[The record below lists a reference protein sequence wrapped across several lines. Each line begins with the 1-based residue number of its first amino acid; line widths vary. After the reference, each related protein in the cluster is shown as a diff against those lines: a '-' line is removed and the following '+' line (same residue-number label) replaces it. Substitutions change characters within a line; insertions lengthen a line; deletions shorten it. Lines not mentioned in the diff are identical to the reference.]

1 MKRQISLILIL
12 FLLSGLFCAC
22 GSAEVPAPP
31 ETQLPAATPPAQ
43 SPDMPETPAP
53 DEDAWRS
60 IYTAFL
66 SESYDAL
73 ADAFVVGI
81 AGLGFIDLDLDGTPE
96 MLIFDSG
103 ASAAMGVQIFD
114 IIGSNIT
121 CVSANLLTVSDAFGD
136 AYTSEYYVNT
146 NFMDAFRLKQR
157 PDGSRFFCV
166 ESGNG
171 AVDFSYTELIL
182 FGEADGALSLESR
195 LYRHEEYEEESGDII
210 AITCTSQ
217 GEGIDLAT
225 YEYYHSQ
232 FFKENA
238 DCGYTA
244 AGAFVWENKEF
255 DNGYDGF
262 LAMAEAALALYTPVD
277 E

>member
-1 MKRQISLILIL
+1 MSRQISLILIL
-12 FLLSGLFCAC
+12 LLLLGLCAC
-22 GSAEVPAPP
+22 GSAEAPALSDTAAPATPLPSPVTDVPAEVPA
-31 ETQLPAATPPAQ
+31 ETLP
-43 SPDMPETPAP
+43 
-53 DEDAWRS
+53 WRGA
-60 IYTAFL
+60 YLDFL
-66 SESYDAL
+66 TENYDAL
-73 ADAFVVGI
+73 SNAFVVGI
-81 AGLGFIDLDLDGTPE
+81 AGIGFIDLDLDTVPE

-114 IIGSNIT
+114 IISGNIT
-121 CVSANLLTVSDAFGD
+121 CVSANLLTVSEAFGD
-136 AYTSEYYVNT
+136 AYTSEFYVNT
-146 NFMDAFRLKQR
+146 NYMDAFRLKQR

-171 AVDFSYTELIL
+171 AVDFSYTELIC
-182 FGEADGALSLESR
+182 FGGENGVLTLESS
-195 LYRHEEYEEESGDII
+195 LYRHEEYAEESGDIT
-210 AITCTSQ
+210 AVSCTAH
-217 GEGIDLAT
+217 GENVDLAS
-225 YEYYHSQ
+225 YEKLYTQ

-262 LAMAEAALALYTPVD
+262 LAMAEAALAVYTPAA

>member
-12 FLLSGLFCAC
+12 LFLLGLCAC
-22 GSAEVPAPP
+22 GSAETPVSPETAPP
-31 ETQLPAATPPAQ
+31 SAVPEAPVTPV
-43 SPDMPETPAP
+43 PETPAP
-53 DEDAWRS
+53 ETDAWQAA
-60 IYTAFL
+60 YLAFL
-66 SESYDAL
+66 TENYDAL
-73 ADAFVVGI
+73 SNAFIVGI
-81 AGLGFIDLDLDGTPE
+81 AGIGFIDLDLDSVPE

-114 IIGSNIT
+114 IIGSDIT

-136 AYTSEYYVNT
+136 AYTSEFYVNT
-146 NFMDAFRLKQR
+146 NFMDAFRLKQA
-157 PDGSRFFCV
+157 PDGTRFFCV

-171 AVDFSYTELIL
+171 AVDFGYSELIL
-182 FGEADGALSLESR
+182 FSEEHDSLSLDSY

-210 AITCTSQ
+210 AITCTMR
-217 GEGIDLAT
+217 GENIDLAA
-225 YEYYHSQ
+225 YEYRYSQ

-238 DCGYTA
+238 DCGYSA

-262 LAMAEAALALYTPVD
+262 LAMAEAALAVYTPVT

>member
-12 FLLSGLFCAC
+12 LLLLGLC
-22 GSAEVPAPP
+22 GCSIAGGSPLP
-31 ETQLPAATPPAQ
+31 ETEAPV
-43 SPDMPETPAP
+43 TPAP
-53 DEDAWRS
+53 MESTAPALPSPEVDDSWREAYLS
-60 IYTAFL
+60 FL
-66 SESYDAL
+66 SENYEAL

-81 AGLGFIDLDLDGTPE
+81 AGTGFIDLDLDGTPE

-114 IIGSNIT
+114 IIGSNVT
-121 CVSANLLTVSDAFGD
+121 CVSANLLTVSEAFGD
-136 AYTSEYYVNT
+136 AYTSDVYVNT

-157 PDGSRFFCV
+157 PDGSRFFCI

-171 AVDFSYTELIL
+171 AVDFSYTELIS
-182 FGEADGALSLESR
+182 FGIKDGSLAPESL
-195 LYRHEEYEEESGDII
+195 LYCHEEYEEESGDII
-210 AITCTSQ
+210 AITCTKN
-217 GEGIDLAT
+217 GEAIDLAA

-244 AGAFVWENKEF
+244 AGAFVWENKAF
-255 DNGYDGF
+255 DNSYDGF
-262 LAMAEAALALYTPVD
+262 LAMAEAALALYVPVA